1 MEGDAAWKPVA
12 GKFASPAAGDVTAD
26 SINTYLY
33 DGDGRAC
40 AVKSTPLAGYTTMTE
55 YIYDAEG
62 RRVAKG
68 TITTLSCDPSTNGFH
83 LTASYV
89 LDEDGSEL
97 TQQDGSGN
105 WQRTNV
111 YVAGKLLATYD
122 PNGLHFHLS
131 DPLGTRRMQVSGNL
145 NTIGVPD
152 TDIQSLP
159 FGDALYSY
167 PDPYATADDAT
178 PLHFTGKE
186 RDAESGNDYF
196 GARYYASSMGRFLSP
211 DWSAK
216 VEPVPYAKLDNPQSL
231 NLYAYVDNNPLSS
244 FDPDGHLKCVYCAQR
259 LLGMHLKK
267 DVAQQQTYQHQ
278 PTKDA
283 NVPVVISDVKAN
295 TPLGHSTVQV
305 GADQRVGLV
314 PNSDKKAAEAVA
326 KQAAEL
332 VKDGAPLPESAPGH
346 IEGNSAATTSSTT
359 IYVTNA
365 QASAMRTYISGAEN
379 SPQSYDAAYHNCV
392 SGFSVEV
399 LRAGGVN
406 APMDIT
412 PAGLVGDL
420 SH

>member
-1 MEGDAAWKPVA
+1 MESTLQPTAQYNANNRVTWTTVNAATGGFTYDASGNVIN
-12 GKFASPAAGDVTAD
+12 D
-26 SINTYLY
+26 SAN
-33 DGDGRAC
+33 
-40 AVKSTPLAGYTTMTE
+40 S

-122 PNGLHFHLS
+122 LNGLHFHLT

-159 FGDALYSY
+159 YGDAPYSY
-167 PDPYATADDAT
+167 PDPYAPATADDAT

-186 RDAESGNDYF
+186 RDSESGNDYF

-267 DVAQQQTYQHQ
+267 DVAQQQNDGTPSVVVHAKGPSLLKRAVAGILSWAVANNHTLIAGFLTRYMGAGEAATALRTGSIPNTGADGNPR
-278 PTKDA
+278 PTHFTSDEPMNDPNA
-283 NVPVVISDVKAN
+283 VQQRYTLPQTPAYRATVPEERVPNARVPEAGPTTEGGGSQVITDEPVPVSPSEIFPLAEPIVID
-295 TPLGHSTVQV
+295 P
-305 GADQRVGLV
+305 
-314 PNSDKKAAEAVA
+314 
-326 KQAAEL
+326 
-332 VKDGAPLPESAPGH
+332 
-346 IEGNSAATTSSTT
+346 
-359 IYVTNA
+359 
-365 QASAMRTYISGAEN
+365 
-379 SPQSYDAAYHNCV
+379 
-392 SGFSVEV
+392 F
-399 LRAGGVN
+399 
-406 APMDIT
+406 
-412 PAGLVGDL
+412 
-420 SH
+420 